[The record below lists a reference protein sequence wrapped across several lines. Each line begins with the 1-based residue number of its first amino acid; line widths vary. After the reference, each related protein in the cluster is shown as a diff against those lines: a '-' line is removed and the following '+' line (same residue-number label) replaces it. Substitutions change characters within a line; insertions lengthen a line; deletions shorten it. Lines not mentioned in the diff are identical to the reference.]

1 MNTPRNRR
9 HLVGSTP
16 NRGEWTAMEND
27 KFQELM
33 MNQFTKLFNEIQTF
47 KKDVST
53 NLSELK
59 SELSSVKSEQTSV
72 KSELTSVKESQV
84 RMESEFGRKLDALYH
99 DWRESQKKFNDA
111 ISTEIRNLATKVEEL
126 QIVSNIHDAV
136 LS

>member
-1 MNTPRNRR
+1 
-9 HLVGSTP
+9 
-16 NRGEWTAMEND
+16 MEND

-33 MNQFTKLFNEIQTF
+33 MNQFAKLFNEIQTF
-47 KKDVST
+47 KKDMST
-53 NLSELK
+53 NLAGVK
-59 SELSSVKSEQTSV
+59 SELSSVKSELTSV

-99 DWRESQKKFNDA
+99 DLRESQKQFNSA

-136 LS
+136 YEG